1 MSTKHVILG
10 LLDIMP
16 MSGYDLAQ
24 NLKISLESLWSA
36 SYSQI
41 YPTLHK
47 LTADGLVTGAERVGP
62 RQRIVYSLTTA
73 GRKELHAWLHEPVQY
88 LPFRDPF
95 KLWASYLDV
104 VAPEVAWHAVERHI
118 AQNLERADYLESIVA
133 SISQGEHPLIR
144 VREARLPHSA
154 AERLKATRAMIFS
167 ELALQARQEAASA
180 ERIRAFLRELY
191 PDFAP
196 SAQTDSAD
204 KG

>member
-47 LTADGLVTGAERVGP
+47 LEAEGLVAAGERVGP
-62 RQRIVYSLTTA
+62 RQRVVYSLTVV
-73 GRKELHAWLHEPVQY
+73 GRAALDVWLHEPVKY

-104 VAPEVAWHAVERHI
+104 VAPEVAWRGVEHHI
-118 AQNLERADYLESIVA
+118 EQSLERAASLERIAA
-133 SISQGEHPLIR
+133 SITSGAHPLIR
-144 VREARLPHSA
+144 VREARLPA
-154 AERLKATRAMIFS
+154 KEAERLKTTRAMIFR
-167 ELALQARQEAASA
+167 ELAVQARQEAASGFG
-180 ERIRAFLRELY
+180 R
-191 PDFAP
+191 
-196 SAQTDSAD
+196 S
-204 KG
+204 